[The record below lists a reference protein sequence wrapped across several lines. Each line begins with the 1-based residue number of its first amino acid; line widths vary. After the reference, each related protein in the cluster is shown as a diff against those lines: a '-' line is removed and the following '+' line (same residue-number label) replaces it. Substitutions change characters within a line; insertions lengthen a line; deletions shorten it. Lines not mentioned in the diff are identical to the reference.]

1 MLVKKRRKVQLLL
14 QVVWCLVTNVL
25 GLALLFQDPA
35 LLTLGQPCHRPPLPF
50 PLDHTSLTVNHKIDM
65 LLYYIYTYIAV
76 YFSSSG
82 KQVEFLV

>member
-1 MLVKKRRKVQLLL
+1 MLFLLGPERYRL
-14 QVVWCLVTNVL
+14 KGFFGFSSSELPLIYKIADVTIDML
-25 GLALLFQDPA
+25 I
-35 LLTLGQPCHRPPLPF
+35 
-50 PLDHTSLTVNHKIDM
+50 NHKIDM